1 MQIYVVKPG
10 DTLYSIGRTLSLAP
24 GFLARY
30 NGLQEPYRLA
40 VGQSLL
46 VLYPERTVTVRA
58 GDALSSIAASSGTD
72 VLSLF
77 RMNPNLS
84 GSDQLYPG
92 QVLVTQL
99 EQNRT
104 RSAFVAGY
112 AYPYVQESVLRGI
125 LPFTGALMPFTY
137 GFTPEG
143 ALVPMDDERLL
154 ALAEDYG
161 VRPFLHLSTLTAA
174 GTFSAAQA
182 AVVLQSETL
191 QRTLAEAAL
200 QKMQEKGYQ
209 GLDVDFEYLGQELA
223 EAYAQFLTLLHER
236 LAPYGLPLIAAL
248 APKTSADQPGTLY
261 EGHDYAAV
269 ASACDAVL
277 LMTYEWGYT
286 YGPPMAVAPIDAVER
301 VVRYAVSRIEP
312 GKLLLGFPN
321 YAYDWTLPY
330 EAGLTRAVV
339 IGNEAARQLA
349 FDTRSEIQFDETAQT
364 PWFSYTGMDGA
375 VHEVW
380 FEDVRS
386 SLAKFH
392 LVKQYALRGL
402 GYWNFMRPFTAN
414 FSLANAALRLPD

>member
-1 MQIYVVKPG
+1 MAKENNNK
-10 DTLYSIGRTLSLAP
+10 S
-24 GFLARY
+24 F
-30 NGLQEPYRLA
+30 
-40 VGQSLL
+40 
-46 VLYPERTVTVRA
+46 VLRIDAATM
-58 GDALSSIAASSGTD
+58 DALELWAADEFRSINGQLQWIIADALRRSGRLGPVRQSVCT
-72 VLSLF
+72 VLNVRPLLTC
-77 RMNPNLS
+77 R
-84 GSDQLYPG
+84 
-92 QVLVTQL
+92 
-99 EQNRT
+99 
-104 RSAFVAGY
+104 
-112 AYPYVQESVLRGI
+112 
-125 LPFTGALMPFTY
+125 
-137 GFTPEG
+137 EG
-143 ALVPMDDERLL
+143 AVVSCGMVRGHNEQMR
-154 ALAEDYG
+154 ALAKDFG
-161 VRPFLHLSTLTAA
+161 VTTLLHLSTLTEQ
-174 GTFSAAQA
+174 GSFSAQSAG
-182 AVVLQSETL
+182 AVLENETA
-191 QRTLAEAAL
+191 RAAL
-200 QKMQEKGYQ
+200 IRNTVREMRDG
-209 GLDVDFEYLGQELA
+209 GFVGIDVDFEFLGKALAASYAAFLQELSQA
-223 EAYAQFLTLLHER
+223 VHTAGGYLM
-236 LAPYGLPLIAAL
+236 AAV
-248 APKTSADQPGTLY
+248 APKTSDTQPGVLY
-261 EGHDYAAV
+261 EGHDYAAIGKAV
-269 ASACDAVL
+269 DQVL

-380 FEDVRS
+380 FEDARS